1 MLIRYATDK
10 AARTVLTHRNI
21 RPEPELTTTRMPFSP
36 VRDPETQSLLVV
48 EDDDALRAVLVEALK
63 VVCPTVREETSVAG
77 ALRACAEREPD
88 LVLLDLGLPD
98 GDGSELL
105 VRLRAVTTVPLI
117 VLSGREG
124 EEEKVA
130 LLDAGADDFLTKP
143 CGAAELQARV
153 RGQLRRSAFSASAR
167 SASHM
172 TIDGIDIDL
181 AAQRVTREGVPQR
194 LTPTE
199 WALLRALALHADRT
213 LTPKQLWDLVWDRE
227 FGDFAVH
234 VRVHITHLRRKIE
247 PNPAIP
253 RLIVTETGVGYRLVL
268 P

>member
-1 MLIRYATDK
+1 
-10 AARTVLTHRNI
+10 
-21 RPEPELTTTRMPFSP
+21 MPFTAT
-36 VRDPETQSLLVV
+36 RDPETQSLLVV
-48 EDDDALRAVLVEALK
+48 EDDDALRLVLVEALK
-63 VVCPTVREETSVAG
+63 VVCPVVREEATLAG
-77 ALRACAEREPD
+77 ALRACTEREPD

-130 LLDAGADDFLTKP
+130 LLDAGADDFITKP
-143 CGAAELQARV
+143 CSAAELQARV

-172 TIDGIDIDL
+172 TLDGIEIDL
-181 AAQRVTREGVPQR
+181 AAQRVTRDGVPQR

-199 WALLRALALHADRT
+199 WALLRALALHAGRA

-247 PNPAIP
+247 PNPAVP
-253 RLIVTETGVGYRLVL
+253 RLIVTETGVGYRLTL